1 MAWALSTDGVDDRL
15 ELAST
20 ELLHQNLTAWRAE
33 VRIKIISYSTSDTFY
48 LWGSSSTFASGIR
61 FLGTS
66 IRIRYNTTDV
76 TISSITRLDDG
87 VFHTLT
93 LGRDSS
99 GEHFYTI
106 DGVPEGNN
114 PTQTATSSTPLDL
127 LLLNFTPDVN
137 RCVESELE
145 YIKLYDSD
153 VGGTELFSWDAT
165 ASDHSGS
172 TDQPILT
179 DTVGGNDATGVGFP
193 SFDASVWVNL
203 GGGGEELIIDSGS
216 FTISGTTQP
225 LKSSFNTIT
234 ESGNYALTGTAS
246 GLIYNGSIVNESGTY
261 TLIGAD
267 ADLKSVFNIISESG
281 QYNLTGTEVTLIYSP
296 GSGEIITIDSGAFQ
310 LLGTEQNLKYNAKLI
325 VNPGDYSLSGTQ
337 TQIKYN
343 GNVPLDSGSYLYNGS
358 NINLVAN
365 YGIITGIGNYSLLG
379 SVVSLIYSGDT
390 NQQIGVVTA
399 GFKENTISTNY
410 KPNSITVN
418 FKGS

>member
-1 MAWALSTDGVDDRL
+1 MAWVV
-15 ELAST
+15 E
-20 ELLHQNLTAWRAE
+20 
-33 VRIKIISYSTSDTFY
+33 K
-48 LWGSSSTFASGIR
+48 
-61 FLGTS
+61 
-66 IRIRYNTTDV
+66 
-76 TISSITRLDDG
+76 TISSSNLESA
-87 VFHTLT
+87 T
-93 LGRDSS
+93 LGNILNENKIRVVCENVTWDGSTGYVFS
-99 GEHFYTI
+99 QAAPLESDREFGIFGLVNNIEIILGGLRTTI
-106 DGVPEGNN
+106 SPSPSITITNE
-114 PTQTATSSTPLDL
+114 TLDL
-127 LLLNFTPDVN
+127 TVDITNSTALLV
-137 RCVESELE
+137 
-145 YIKLYDSD
+145 
-153 VGGTELFSWDAT
+153 VGGVTIFNSGINKGTGRVDGQLFRFFAREGGFNVPNGTRIGNTSVYINDVLVRYYDAT

-172 TDQPILT
+172 TDQPILV
-179 DTVGGNDATGVGFP
+179 DTVGSNNATGVGFP

-358 NINLVAN
+358 SINLVAD

-379 SVVSLIYSGDT
+379 SVVSLVYSGDT
-390 NQQIGVVTA
+390 NQKIGVVTV